1 MMIRKL
7 NLRTIILIL
16 AVFFTVTATV
26 NIKPVVA
33 EPPDETTTEELD
45 EGRETESDDVRL
57 NTSNFYSSA
66 IMSIDTTTRE
76 KEADMD
82 YVKNFSNSM
91 ITALSYD
98 LSLVDPDTILMHA

>member
-1 MMIRKL
+1 MKR
-7 NLRTIILIL
+7 
-16 AVFFTVTATV
+16 
-26 NIKPVVA
+26 
-33 EPPDETTTEELD
+33 TTTEELD

-98 LSLVDPDTILMHA
+98 LSLVDPVYDTLMHALGIVINIIESIGGLMSLTVS

>member
-1 MMIRKL
+1 MMIRKI

-57 NTSNFYSSA
+57 NTSNFYSLLLVLVPYSWHSFRHQQ
-66 IMSIDTTTRE
+66 SIRVE
-76 KEADMD
+76 C
-82 YVKNFSNSM
+82 
-91 ITALSYD
+91 
-98 LSLVDPDTILMHA
+98 